1 MAAFGA
7 VLWLSLLRKRIDSK
21 LEYLLVAF
29 VVCALANVALDEVC
43 GYLVPLDIAGTVPP
57 DPRNAFLRAL
67 ITAAVQLP
75 ATLGLAYWIGFRPPS
90 RRSCPP

>member
-1 MAAFGA
+1 
-7 VLWLSLLRKRIDSK
+7 VLWPSLLRKRIDSK

-67 ITAAVQLP
+67 ITAGAQLP
-75 ATLGLAYWIGFRPPS
+75 ATLALGYIIAGGRDS
-90 RRSCPP
+90 R